1 MLFQGVKGDQGRVGP
16 MGPAGPQGSPG
27 HPGPPGLPATGEFYL
42 EDFDFKN
49 DKFLHRFIEIPLWRI

>member
-1 MLFQGVKGDQGRVGP
+1 

-42 EDFDFKN
+42 EDFDFKT
-49 DKFLHRFIEIPLWRI
+49 DKFLRQFIEIPFLEEYGSAAS